1 MTEAL
6 SFSQGPADL
15 PLEITTFV
23 GRRADRGR
31 VRELMSESRLVT
43 LTGFG
48 GIGKTRLALRMATDL
63 RRTFEGVYVVALGGL
78 ADPDS
83 VPDQIAAA
91 LGLHGRSRQSA
102 TIAAVEYL
110 RTRTVLLVLDN
121 CEHVIDVVAVVA
133 DTLLRTCSGVHIL
146 TTSREP
152 LRIDGE
158 VEYAVEPLSV
168 PGRHVGEQQLQ
179 QYESVQL
186 FLDRARGIVPGF
198 ELTEDN
204 RTAVASISRKL
215 EGIPLAIELATAR
228 LRAFSPAELNAH
240 LTDRWELLSRGSRTA
255 PDRHS
260 TMAACIEWSFDLCT
274 PAERVLW
281 AKAAVFVDGFEL
293 DAAMSVCSDPRE
305 DESIQETLASLVEKS
320 VVTTARS
327 GAVNRY
333 RMLPPIR
340 HRGRVELARIGRE
353 AELRHRHKDYFLG
366 LVERAHDDWFGPRQ
380 ADCVDRLRRES
391 GNVGKAL
398 ELCAAEHDL
407 ADEGL
412 AAGARLLEFGMVEG
426 RFHQGRRWFD
436 RILAG
441 PPGDPET
448 RALALRT
455 ACLWAAV
462 QGDIRSATGL
472 LDEGQ
477 TLASGLGGEI
487 QNLLAEAAGFVALF
501 AGDLTRAEQLL
512 SDAGRRFTAEG
523 KDAEVAWCSLLLALE
538 HTILGDLDGTLHHH
552 RACLAVTEPA
562 GESWLR
568 SWSLWLAGR
577 AFWERGDTAAA
588 NELVTESLR
597 LKRLISEP
605 LGIAVVLETL
615 AWFAA
620 ATDPERSA
628 TLLGAAQN
636 EWDKIDTSADALPG
650 FDQPRRESS
659 EAARAVLGDAAF
671 DRAWSQGRALDQA
684 TAIAVGL
691 EERPSSAA
699 GATTGPRTRVPSSVL
714 TRRER
719 QIAELVQ
726 KGLSN
731 KEIAD
736 NLVISPR
743 TAEAHVENILTK
755 LGFTRR
761 TQVAAWVGEQSPD
774 GDG

>member
-6 SFSQGPADL
+6 SFSPGPADL

-63 RRTFEGVYVVALGGL
+63 RRTFEGVHVVALGGL
-78 ADPDS
+78 SDPES

-91 LGLHGRSRQSA
+91 LGLQGRSRQSA

-133 DTLLRTCSGVHIL
+133 DTLLRTCPGVHL
-146 TTSREP
+146 LATSREP

-158 VEYAVEPLSV
+158 VEYPVAPLSV
-168 PGRHVGEQQLQ
+168 PERQAGHEQLQ

-186 FLDRARGIVPGF
+186 FLDRARGIVPDF

-204 RTAVASISRKL
+204 RAAVASITRKL

-228 LRAFSPAELNAH
+228 LRAFSPFELDAH

-281 AKAAVFVDGFEL
+281 AKVATFVDGFEL
-293 DAAMSVCSDPRE
+293 DAAMSVCSDPRD
-305 DESIQETLASLVEKS
+305 DEPIQETLASLVEKS
-320 VVTTARS
+320 VVTTTRH

-333 RMLPPIR
+333 RMLSPIR
-340 HRGRVELARIGRE
+340 HRGRVELGRIGLD
-353 AELRHRHKDYFLG
+353 AELRRRHKDYYLG
-366 LVERAHDDWFGPRQ
+366 LVARTHHDWFGPRQ
-380 ADCVDRLRRES
+380 PECVGRLRRES
-391 GNVGKAL
+391 GNVSKAL
-398 ELCAAEHDL
+398 ALCAAEPDL

-412 AAGARLLEFGMVEG
+412 AAGAQLLEFGMVES
-426 RFHQGRRWFD
+426 RFNLGRRWFE

-441 PPGDPET
+441 PAGDPET

-462 QGDIRSATGL
+462 QGDVRSAAGL
-472 LDEGQ
+472 LEEGRA
-477 TLASGLGGEI
+477 LASGLGGETETLFT
-487 QNLLAEAAGFVALF
+487 QAAGFVALF
-501 AGDLTRAEQLL
+501 AGDLVTAEQLL
-512 SDAGRRFTAEG
+512 SEARGGFATEG
-523 KDAEVAWCSLLLALE
+523 NEAEVAWCSLLLALA
-538 HTILGDLDGTLHHH
+538 HTLLGDPDGTLEHH

-577 AFWERGDTAAA
+577 ALWARGDSVAAS
-588 NELVTESLR
+588 ELVTESLR

-620 ATDPERSA
+620 ATDPGRAA

-636 EWDKIDTSADALPG
+636 EWDRIDTSTDALPG

-659 EAARAVLGDAAF
+659 EAARALLGDAAF

-684 TAIAVGL
+684 TAIALAL

-699 GATTGPRTRVPSSVL
+699 DEATGQRTRAPGSVL

-719 QIAELVQ
+719 QIAELIH

-736 NLVISPR
+736 SLVISPR
-743 TAEAHVENILTK
+743 TAETHVEHILTK

-761 TQVAAWVGEQSPD
+761 TQVAAWVGEQSGAGAD
-774 GDG
+774 

>member
-6 SFSQGPADL
+6 SFSPGPSDL

-31 VRELMSESRLVT
+31 VRELMSGSRLVT

-83 VPDQIAAA
+83 VPDQIAVA

-133 DTLLRTCSGVHIL
+133 DTLLRTCPGVHL
-146 TTSREP
+146 LATSREP

-158 VEYAVEPLSV
+158 VEYPVAPLSI
-168 PGRHVGEQQLQ
+168 PGPKAGEELLQ

-228 LRAFSPAELNAH
+228 LRAFSPAELDAQ

-293 DAAMSVCSDPRE
+293 EAAMSVCSDPRE
-305 DESIQETLASLVEKS
+305 DEPIQETLASLVEKS
-320 VVTTARS
+320 VVTTARN

-333 RMLPPIR
+333 RMLPPIQ

-353 AELRHRHKDYFLG
+353 AELHRRHKDYFLG

-380 ADCVDRLRRES
+380 ADCADRLRREI
-391 GNVGKAL
+391 GNVGRAL
-398 ELCAAEHDL
+398 ELCAAEQDL

-462 QGDIRSATGL
+462 HGDLRSATGL

-477 TLASGLGGEI
+477 ALASGLGGET
-487 QNLLAEAAGFVALF
+487 QTLLGEAAGFVALF

-512 SDAGRRFTAEG
+512 SEASRRFAAEG
-523 KDAEVAWCSLLLALE
+523 NDAEVAWCSLLLALE
-538 HTILGDLDGTLHHH
+538 HTILGDLDGTLEHH

-577 AFWERGDTAAA
+577 AVWARGDTVAAS
-588 NELVTESLR
+588 ELVTESLR
-597 LKRLISEP
+597 LKRRISEP
-605 LGIAVVLETL
+605 LGIGVVLETI
-615 AWFAA
+615 AWFVA
-620 ATDPERSA
+620 ATDPGRTA
-628 TLLGAAQN
+628 ALLGAAQN
-636 EWDKIDTSADALPG
+636 EWDKIDTSTDALPG

-659 EAARAVLGDAAF
+659 DAARAILGDAAF
-671 DRAWSQGRALDQA
+671 DLAWLQGRSLDQA
-684 TAIAVGL
+684 TAIALAL

-699 GATTGPRTRVPSSVL
+699 EATTGPRTRAPGSVL

-761 TQVAAWVGEQSPD
+761 TQVAAWVGEQSHD